1 MPEIEQSRVAGLEQ
15 VHFQT
20 VRPKKMA
27 MFNTSS
33 TELKHLFISWVA
45 ISYAFAIML
54 AWIELG
60 NNKPTSSQ
68 IFGSSQILGS
78 NITDLFIIS
87 LVTVGIAFIFHEMGH
102 KFVAQQYGAWAEFRM
117 SFGMLLLA
125 IYMAWQIGILFAAP
139 GAVRI
144 FGPLI
149 TNKQYGKIAAAG
161 PVMNLFLAF
170 AFMPLLNGTGFLND
184 IGRLGVIINMMLAG
198 FNMLPIS
205 ILDGRKVLAWSPIV
219 YIGLFMTIIVV
230 GMFFVAI
237 LI

>member
-1 MPEIEQSRVAGLEQ
+1 MPEIEQSRVAGLEE

-20 VRPKKMA
+20 VRSKKMA
-27 MFNTSS
+27 IFNTSS
-33 TELKHLFISWVA
+33 TELKHLFIAWVA

-54 AWIELG
+54 AWMELD
-60 NNKPTSSQ
+60 NIRPTSSQ
-68 IFGSSQILGS
+68 IFGTF
-78 NITDLFIIS
+78 ITDLFIIS
-87 LVTVGIAFIFHEMGH
+87 LVTVGISFIFHEMGH

-139 GAVRI
+139 GAVQI
-144 FGPLI
+144 FGPHI
-149 TNKQYGKIAAAG
+149 TKKQYGKIAASG

-170 AFMPLLNGTGFLND
+170 AFMPLLMDTGFLYD
-184 IGRLGVIINMMLAG
+184 IGRLGVIINLLLAG

-205 ILDGRKVLAWSPIV
+205 VLDGRKVLAWSPIA

-230 GMFFVAI
+230 GMFFVAK

>member
-45 ISYAFAIML
+45 ISYAFAIVL
-54 AWIELG
+54 VWIEL
-60 NNKPTSSQ
+60 KRRPTSSE
-68 IFGSSQILGS
+68 IFGPF
-78 NITDLFIIS
+78 ITDLFIIS

-170 AFMPLLNGTGFLND
+170 AFMPLLNGTGFLYD
-184 IGRLGVIINMMLAG
+184 IGRLGVIINLLLAG

-205 ILDGRKVLAWSPIV
+205 VLDGRKVLAWSPIV

>member
-1 MPEIEQSRVAGLEQ
+1 MPEIEQSQVAGLEE

-20 VRPKKMA
+20 VRSKKMA
-27 MFNTSS
+27 IFNTSS
-33 TELKHLFISWVA
+33 TELKHLFIAWVA

-54 AWIELG
+54 AWMELD
-60 NNKPTSSQ
+60 NIRPTSSQ
-68 IFGSSQILGS
+68 IFGTF
-78 NITDLFIIS
+78 ITDLFIIS
-87 LVTVGIAFIFHEMGH
+87 LVTVGISFIFHEMGH

-139 GAVRI
+139 GAVQI
-144 FGPLI
+144 FGPHI
-149 TNKQYGKIAAAG
+149 TKKQYGKIAASG

-170 AFMPLLNGTGFLND
+170 AFMPLLMDTGFLYD
-184 IGRLGVIINMMLAG
+184 IGRLGVIINLLLAG

-205 ILDGRKVLAWSPIV
+205 VLDGRKVLAWSPIV

-230 GMFFVAI
+230 GMFFVAK

>member
-20 VRPKKMA
+20 VRSKKMA
-27 MFNTSS
+27 IFNTSS
-33 TELKHLFISWVA
+33 TELKHLFIAWVA

-54 AWIELG
+54 AWPELG
-60 NNKPTSSQ
+60 GKPTGSE
-68 IFGSSQILGS
+68 IFGPF
-78 NITDLFIIS
+78 ITDLFIIS
-87 LVTVGIAFIFHEMGH
+87 LVTVGISFIFHEMGH

-161 PVMNLFLAF
+161 PMMNLFLAF

-205 ILDGRKVLAWSPIV
+205 ILDGRKVLAWSPFV

-230 GMFFVAI
+230 GMFFVAK
-237 LI
+237 LL

>member
-1 MPEIEQSRVAGLEQ
+1 MPEIEQSRVAGLEE

-20 VRPKKMA
+20 VRSKKMA
-27 MFNTSS
+27 IFNTSS
-33 TELKHLFISWVA
+33 TELKHLFIAWVA

-54 AWIELG
+54 AWMELDG
-60 NNKPTSSQ
+60 KPTSSE
-68 IFGSSQILGS
+68 IFGPF
-78 NITDLFIIS
+78 ITDLFIIS
-87 LVTVGIAFIFHEMGH
+87 LVTVGISFIFHEMGH

-144 FGPLI
+144 FGPSM
-149 TNKQYGKIAAAG
+149 TNKQYGKIAASG

-170 AFMPLLNGTGFLND
+170 AFMPLLMDTGFLYD
-184 IGRLGVIINMMLAG
+184 IGRLGVIINLLLAG

-205 ILDGRKVLAWSPIV
+205 VLDGRKVLAWSPIV

-230 GMFFVAI
+230 GMFFVAK